1 MPRPRRFLSLGIIAF
16 ATTASIAF
24 AQQCHDCD
32 CYHLPMP
39 DSCIDCC
46 KVVTGTIS
54 AVANNTI
61 TVRQNTSTSEKEDT
75 LTITPTTKK
84 NAEPKEGAPATVYFR
99 RKDKVATQ
107 INMLDV
113 LEGLLVPGNEP
124 DPPIPCRIPDSALKV
139 YLGSNISWTTSDQAN
154 VLTMRGDTVLSI
166 RRVKNGLAV
175 FAKVLSDDGRI
186 IAEIVDNRF
195 YINSNNFLRM
205 EHPDSHSLAVYD
217 RKGNK
222 VLGVEFLNPRSVRVL
237 GEFRVPGSAPVIITP
252 EQLNTARG
260 LMERNCLRGAISILD

>member
-1 MPRPRRFLSLGIIAF
+1 MLRPFGFRLLEFIAL
-16 ATTASIAF
+16 ATTASIGF

-39 DSCIDCC
+39 DTCIDCC

-54 AVANNTI
+54 GITNNAI
-61 TVRQNTSTSEKEDT
+61 TVREKTSAGEQEDT
-75 LTITPTTKK
+75 FIVTPNTKS

-124 DPPIPCRIPDSALKV
+124 DPPAPCEIPNNALKV
-139 YLGSNISWTTSDQAN
+139 YLGSTVSWTNNDQAN
-154 VLTMRGDTVLSI
+154 VLVMRGDDVLSV
-166 RRVKNGLAV
+166 RRVRKGLAV
-175 FAKVLSDDGRI
+175 FAKVASEDGRLV
-186 IAEIVDNRF
+186 AEIVDNRF

-205 EHPDSHSLAVYD
+205 EHRDNHSLVVYD
-217 RKGNK
+217 QKGNK
-222 VLGVEFLNPRSVRVL
+222 VLDIKYLNPRSVRVL
-237 GEFRVPGSAPVIITP
+237 GEFRAPGAVPLIITP
-252 EQLNTARG
+252 DQLRISRG
-260 LMERNCLRGAISILD
+260 IQEGRCFQGAIAIF